1 VNQPCGGV
9 DMTRGK
15 TDTGQAEDHLGRE
28 SGLAVVNNGFDR
40 KAPMNPAGEREQ
52 FRPARI

>member
-1 VNQPCGGV
+1 
-9 DMTRGK
+9 MTRGK